1 MRLRVYFYER
11 GSGEFDA
18 NALLFDGEGSHAP
31 VPSDELVFKG
41 KSYVVERRCF
51 VMRTKAQSSA

>member
-41 KSYVVERRCF
+41 KSYRREALLR
-51 VMRTKAQSSA
+51 V